1 MRLVKE
7 DLFKLSFV
15 LLNLKSNNEKNKM
28 LQRIG
33 KMGGKSMLSNQN
45 QPSAFATPLPPH
57 LTVLSDDDSINNEFI
72 QNVASPPP
80 RSVIKNVWF
89 FYFE

>member
-1 MRLVKE
+1 M
-7 DLFKLSFV
+7 
-15 LLNLKSNNEKNKM
+15 NLKSNNEKNKM

-80 RSVIKNVWF
+80 PRSVIKKRFVF
-89 FYFE
+89 LF